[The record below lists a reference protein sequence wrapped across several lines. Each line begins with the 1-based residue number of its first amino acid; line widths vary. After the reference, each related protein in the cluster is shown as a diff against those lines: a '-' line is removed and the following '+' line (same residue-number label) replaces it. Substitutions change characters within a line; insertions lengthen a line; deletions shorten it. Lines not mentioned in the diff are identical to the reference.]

1 MGVDID
7 LLGLG
12 GHMVSRGGAKGEVE
26 YLDGLN
32 GRVKGEGDVI
42 VELRGSLVRDQGEE
56 SMVLSS

>member
-1 MGVDID
+1 M
-7 LLGLG
+7 GLG
-12 GHMVSRGGAKGEVE
+12 GHMVSRGGAKGGVE

-42 VELRGSLVRDQGEE
+42 VELRRPLVRDQGEE

>member
-1 MGVDID
+1 M
-7 LLGLG
+7 GLG
-12 GHMVSRGGAKGEVE
+12 GHMVSRGDAKGGVE

-42 VELRGSLVRDQGEE
+42 VELRRPLVRDQGEE